1 MSRVLSRTR
10 EAFRSP
16 YDSLYQQN
24 YDGIHRMLLR
34 GWCGRLR
41 GLCTRLLP
49 LFLCEDEIS
58 QEVDGGPP
66 TRRSGELAAFVH
78 AEQLLDVCR
87 FAEILHRDNVRTVRR
102 RQLGVV
108 EQIVTQCVPIS
119 MPARPFSYLVPSHWT
134 RCVGP
139 AILGFKM
146 ANCAIECEPTIGWCM
161 RSVGFRVNLVHHDV
175 NMKMLLVF
183 VSNENVLVFLEAE
196 LVQRVQGGINPLCP

>member
-1 MSRVLSRTR
+1 MSRVLSRPR
-10 EAFRSP
+10 EAVRSP

-24 YDGIHRMLLR
+24 YDGIHRMLSR

-58 QEVDGGPP
+58 QEVYGGLP

-87 FAEILHRDNVRTVRR
+87 IAEILHRDTAHTVRR

-108 EQIVTQCVPIS
+108 EQTVTQSVPLS
-119 MPARPFSYLVPSHWT
+119 MPARPFSYPRPNALD
-134 RCVGP
+134 RACV
-139 AILGFKM
+139 
-146 ANCAIECEPTIGWCM
+146 T
-161 RSVGFRVNLVHHDV
+161 S
-175 NMKMLLVF
+175 
-183 VSNENVLVFLEAE
+183 
-196 LVQRVQGGINPLCP
+196 